1 MPSIAAFR
9 RFLPFL
15 TWWPRVNRAT
25 LRSDAN
31 AGLIG
36 AIVVVPQGVAFATL
50 AGMPPEYG
58 LYCAMVPAIVA
69 ALFGSS
75 WHAVSGP
82 TNAVSLFVFATVAP
96 LAAPG
101 SQAYV
106 SLVLTLS
113 FLSGL
118 IMLAMGALRLGRL
131 VNFVSHTVVLAFTAG
146 AGTLIFS
153 SQLKNFFGIDIPSGS
168 SFLGTL
174 QLFIAQIADIKPFVV
189 GIGVLTLLAGALSR
203 KYLQKA
209 PYMIVAIAVGGVA
222 AFVLNFWLGA
232 ERTGIR
238 TLGAL
243 PGALPSLSM
252 PNLSADSLKTMLG
265 IALGVTVL
273 SLTEAMSIARAIALK
288 SGQRIDTNQE
298 IVGQGLSNVA
308 ASFFSG
314 YPSSASFNRSGLNFE
329 AGARTPLAAVFSVPV
344 LIVLIFVLA
353 PLISHLP
360 LASMAALLFMVA
372 TGLFDFAAIRAVMR
386 ASRGESVV
394 LLLTYSATLLMN
406 LEMAILV
413 GVTFSLL
420 VYLNRTSRPQVRS
433 MAPDPRHSE
442 RRFAPTAQGLPEC
455 PQLKIV
461 TVEGSLYFGAVDH
474 FESHLEALREV
485 ARGQRNLLIVARN
498 INFIDVA
505 GAAALS
511 REAGLRRQDGG
522 SLFLQGLRQPAE
534 NVLRNGGFMAEFG
547 EQNVFR
553 EKAVAIAA
561 IFERLDPQICAQ
573 CDARIF
579 RECATRPRIG
589 SG

>member
-15 TWWPRVNRAT
+15 TWWPRVNRTT
-25 LRSDAN
+25 LKSDAS

-58 LYCAMVPAIVA
+58 LYCAMAPAIVA

-96 LAAPG
+96 LAVPG
-101 SQAYV
+101 SEEYV

-118 IMLAMGALRLGRL
+118 MMLVMGAMRLGRL

-146 AGTLIFS
+146 AGTLILS
-153 SQLKNFFGIDIPSGS
+153 SQLKNFFGVDIPPGS

-174 QLFIAQIADIKPFVV
+174 QLFFAQIVDIKPFVV
-189 GIGVLTLLAGALSR
+189 GVGVLTLLAGILSK
-203 KYLQKA
+203 KYLKKA
-209 PYMIVAIAVGGVA
+209 PYMIVAILTGGLA
-222 AFVLNFWLGA
+222 AFILNFWLGA

-238 TLGAL
+238 TLGEL
-243 PGALPSLSM
+243 PGALPSLSV
-252 PNLSADSLKTMLG
+252 PDLSADSLKTMLG
-265 IALGVTVL
+265 IALGITVL

-360 LASMAALLFMVA
+360 VASMAALLFMVA
-372 TGLFDFAAIRAVMR
+372 MGLFDIEGIRAVWR
-386 ASRGESVV
+386 VSRGESVV
-394 LLLTYSATLLMN
+394 MLLTYAATLMMN

-433 MAPDPRHSE
+433 MAPDPRHTE

-461 TVEGSLYFGAVDH
+461 AVEGSLYFGAVDH

-485 ARGQRNLLIVARN
+485 TRNQKNLLIVARN

-511 REAGLRRQDGG
+511 REASMRRQDGG
-522 SLFLQGLRQPAE
+522 LLFLQGLRQPAE
-534 NVLRNGGFMAEFG
+534 SVLRNGGFMAEFG
-547 EQNVFR
+547 EEQVFR
-553 EKAVAIAA
+553 EKTVAIAS
-561 IFERLDPQICAQ
+561 IFERLDAKICAQ

-579 RECATRPRIG
+579 DECASRPRA
-589 SG
+589 SGA

>member
-15 TWWPRVNRAT
+15 TWWPRVNRTT
-25 LRSDAN
+25 LKSDAS

-58 LYCAMVPAIVA
+58 LYCAMVPAMVA

-96 LAAPG
+96 LAVPG
-101 SQAYV
+101 SEEYV

-118 IMLAMGALRLGRL
+118 IMLVMGAMRLGRL

-146 AGTLIFS
+146 AGTLILS
-153 SQLKNFFGIDIPSGS
+153 SQLKNFFGVDIPPGS

-174 QLFIAQIADIKPFVV
+174 QLFFAQIVDIKPFVV
-189 GIGVLTLLAGALSR
+189 GVGVFTLLAGILSK
-203 KYLQKA
+203 KYFKKA
-209 PYMIVAIAVGGVA
+209 PYMIVAISAGGLV

-238 TLGAL
+238 TLGVL
-243 PGALPSLSM
+243 PGVLPSLSV
-252 PNLSADSLKTMLG
+252 PDLSADSLKTMLG
-265 IALGVTVL
+265 IALGITVL

-329 AGARTPLAAVFSVPV
+329 AGARTPLAAVISVPV

-360 LASMAALLFMVA
+360 VASMAALLFMVA
-372 TGLFDFAAIRAVMR
+372 MGLFDIEGIRAVLR
-386 ASRGESVV
+386 VSRGESVV
-394 LLLTYSATLLMN
+394 MLLTYAATLMMN

-433 MAPDPRHSE
+433 MAPDPRHTE

-461 TVEGSLYFGAVDH
+461 AVEGSLYFGAVDH

-485 ARGQRNLLIVARN
+485 TRNQKNLLIVARN

-511 REAGLRRQDGG
+511 REANMRRQDGG
-522 SLFLQGLRQPAE
+522 LLFLQGLRQPAE
-534 NVLRNGGFMAEFG
+534 SVLRNGGFMVEFG
-547 EQNVFR
+547 EEQVFR
-553 EKAVAIAA
+553 EKTVAIAS
-561 IFERLDPQICAQ
+561 IFERLDAKICAQ

-579 RECATRPRIG
+579 NECTTRPRA
-589 SG
+589 SGA